1 MHGSQGQTNSD
12 AAPAYATPLRVPEGP
27 AASRADAA
35 PAPPDERERLYLDL
49 LLGLSGSL
57 EPAETLQRVTDVA
70 ARLLGADSAI
80 VATPAESGDLLA
92 LRAQSGTV
100 RADVLQLPMDDRRS
114 LCVRAYH
121 SGTIERE
128 ADFAAT
134 DSPYARRSGDSVVG
148 PCVAIPVP
156 ADGGIA
162 AVLTVARLRGRP
174 DFDAGCLRDA
184 ALLATQAAQAVRNAR
199 LYAEARAASE
209 AKTRFLST
217 MSHELRTPLTAI
229 DGFLSLLELEV
240 AGPLVGEQREY
251 VARARRAGQ
260 HLIRII
266 EDVLDLA
273 RVERGRVLVRAR
285 PFALVEPL
293 VQAADVVRPQLR
305 RNVSLQLS
313 PGTGLHAV
321 GDEDRVRQILI
332 NLLGNAAKF
341 TERGVIA
348 IEGEAAGDRVL
359 VRVRDTGPGIAREH
373 LSRLFEPFYRVNDS
387 LTGAAGTGLG
397 LAVSRQL
404 ALAMHG
410 ELDVESTPGEGSTFT
425 LSLPR
430 APGNAPDRA

>member
-1 MHGSQGQTNSD
+1 MHGSQGQTDSD
-12 AAPAYATPLRVPEGP
+12 AAPAYDTPLRVPEGQ
-27 AASRADAA
+27 AAPRADD
-35 PAPPDERERLYLDL
+35 PPPPPDERERLYLDL

-57 EPAETLQRVTDVA
+57 DPAETLQRVTDVA

-80 VATPAESGDLLA
+80 VATPAESGEVLT
-92 LRAQSGTV
+92 LRAQAGTV
-100 RADVLQLPMDDRRS
+100 RADMLQLPLEDRRS
-114 LCVRAYH
+114 LSVRAFH
-121 SGTIERE
+121 SGLIERE
-128 ADFAAT
+128 ADFAAAGT
-134 DSPYARRSGDSVVG
+134 PYARRSGDSMVG

-156 ADGGIA
+156 ADGGIG

-199 LYAEARAASE
+199 LYADARAASE

-217 MSHELRTPLTAI
+217 MSHELRTPLTAV
-229 DGFLSLLELEV
+229 DGFLALLELEV

-260 HLIRII
+260 HLLRII

-285 PFALVEPL
+285 PFSVVEPL

-305 RNVSLQLS
+305 RNVALQLS
-313 PGTGLHAV
+313 PGAGLHAL

-341 TERGVIA
+341 TERGVITVA
-348 IEGEAAGDRVL
+348 SEAAGDRVL
-359 VRVRDTGPGIAREH
+359 VHVRDTGPGIAREH
-373 LSRLFEPFYRVNDS
+373 LPRLFEPFYRVDDS

-397 LAVSRQL
+397 LAVSHQL
-404 ALAMHG
+404 AVAMHG
-410 ELDVESTPGEGSTFT
+410 ALDVASTPGEGSTFT

-430 APGNAPDRA
+430 AAGNAPDRA